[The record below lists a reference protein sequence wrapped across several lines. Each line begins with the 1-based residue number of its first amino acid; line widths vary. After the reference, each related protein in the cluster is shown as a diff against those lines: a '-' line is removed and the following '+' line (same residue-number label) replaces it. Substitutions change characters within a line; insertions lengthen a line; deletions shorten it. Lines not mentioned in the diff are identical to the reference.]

1 MTQSSKLHLAII
13 PDGNRRWA
21 KKRGLFAWN
30 GHEMSAKQFKSLLE
44 CCRDDGRMSTLT
56 FWCIST
62 ENWKRSS
69 EEVSHLLKL
78 LEKYLK
84 NEAEEMQRSGI
95 RLVHSGRRDRLPK
108 SLMALIDR
116 VAADTA
122 GNDRF
127 TLHLAVD
134 YGGKDE
140 IVRAIKKSRNQEI
153 KTEEDLRDYLDHP
166 ELPDIDLVIRTG
178 GDQRTSNFF
187 LWQTTYAEW
196 MFPEKLF
203 PDFTPDDLRAAIDA
217 FARRQRRFG
226 T

>member
-1 MTQSSKLHLAII
+1 
-13 PDGNRRWA
+13 
-21 KKRGLFAWN
+21 
-30 GHEMSAKQFKSLLE
+30 
-44 CCRDDGRMSTLT
+44 MSTLT